1 MEGFILAC
9 GFRDVCHGGEGR
21 RQERSDPNGLERQ
34 CHQLE
39 TKCSNKRPVEDIS
52 HSRRG
57 SVDVLMAAD
66 VLKSLEGHRR
76 QGDCCV

>member
-1 MEGFILAC
+1 MEEKAG
-9 GFRDVCHGGEGR
+9 GR
-21 RQERSDPNGLERQ
+21 RGQTQMTHSLERQ